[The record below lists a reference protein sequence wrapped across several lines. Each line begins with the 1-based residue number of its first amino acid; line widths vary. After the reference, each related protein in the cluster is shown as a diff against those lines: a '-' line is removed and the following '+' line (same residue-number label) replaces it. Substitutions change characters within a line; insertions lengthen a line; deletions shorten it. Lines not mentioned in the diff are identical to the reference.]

1 MTVNAKSSNVVT
13 NWSEHPKSRLM
24 TDKGRIVHHV
34 EGREV
39 QTSEGQLYDVTQDG
53 KLSEDGMVCPA
64 IGRLSAELVDVT
76 EQLRRAWLEEQ
87 KRGADYVNPHEER
100 QEQRRERY
108 EDRAA
113 RARAEGSATI
123 QRAHNMAPNPPDQPI
138 LIGHHSE
145 RRHRRTLEKMDN
157 LYRHAFVECAGKA
170 SHYDSKAEGVGRGGV
185 SGDDPEAVRKLLEQL
200 QGRIKSQ
207 ETMKACNAAIRKNKN
222 KAEEVQLAALVALG
236 QTEENARTLL
246 KGDFCGR
253 IGFASYSLQNNNA
266 QIQRLKTRIAD
277 LQAVREEVK
286 EVEEEH
292 EGFAMKIDGEENRIM
307 FIFEGKPEDAIRTQL
322 KARAFKWS
330 PSRGAWVR
338 KITAN
343 ALADAERLKAV
354 LIELTK

>member
-1 MTVNAKSSNVVT
+1 MTVNAESLNIIT

-24 TDKGRIVHHV
+24 TDKGRIVIHV
-34 EGREV
+34 EGRKV
-39 QTSEGQLYDVTQDG
+39 QSSEGQLYDVNQDG
-53 KLSEDGMVCPA
+53 KLSPSLGK
-64 IGRLSAELVDVT
+64 LSAELVDVT
-76 EQLRRAWLEEQ
+76 EQLRCAWLEEQ
-87 KRGADYVNPHEER
+87 KRGANYVNPHEER

-113 RARAEGSATI
+113 RARAEASATV

-170 SHYDSKAEGVGRGGV
+170 SHYDSKAKGVGRGGI
-185 SGDDPEAVRKLLEQL
+185 SSDDPEAVRKLLEQL

-207 ETMKACNAAIRKNKN
+207 EIMKACNAAIRKNKN
-222 KAEEVQLAALVALG
+222 KAEEIQVSALLALG

-266 QIQRLKTRIAD
+266 QIKRLKTRIAE
-277 LQAVREEVK
+277 LQAVQEAVNET
-286 EVEEEH
+286 EEEH
-292 EGFAMKIDGEENRIM
+292 EGFVMKIDNEENRIM
-307 FIFEGKPEDAIRTQL
+307 FIFNGKPEDAIRSHL
-322 KARAFKWS
+322 KSYAFKWS

-338 KITAN
+338 KITPN
-343 ALADAERLKAV
+343 ALASAERLKNV
-354 LIELTK
+354 LIDMSK

>member
-1 MTVNAKSSNVVT
+1 M
-13 NWSEHPKSRLM
+13 
-24 TDKGRIVHHV
+24 
-34 EGREV
+34 
-39 QTSEGQLYDVTQDG
+39 
-53 KLSEDGMVCPA
+53 
-64 IGRLSAELVDVT
+64 
-76 EQLRRAWLEEQ
+76 
-87 KRGADYVNPHEER
+87 
-100 QEQRRERY
+100 
-108 EDRAA
+108 
-113 RARAEGSATI
+113 
-123 QRAHNMAPNPPDQPI
+123 DQPI

-170 SHYDSKAEGVGRGGV
+170 SHYESKAEGVGRGGV

-207 ETMKACNAAIRKNKN
+207 ETMKACNAAIRKNKT
-222 KAEEVQLAALVALG
+222 EEKQLAALMALG
-236 QTEENARTLL
+236 QTEENALTLL

-266 QIQRLKTRIAD
+266 QIKRLKTRIAE

-292 EGFAMKIDGEENRIM
+292 EGFAMKIDNEENRIM
-307 FIFEGKPEDAIRTQL
+307 FIFDGKPEDAIRTQL

-343 ALADAERLKAV
+343 ALADAERLKAA
-354 LIELTK
+354 LIDMTK